1 MYYALQYCPLS
12 LSIIAGFLLMFI
24 VSSFVIRKKLDSRE
38 RNAFEE
44 YADALKQYITCNSIN
59 WKSAGKRLWVL
70 LILI

>member
-38 RNAFEE
+38 RKAFEE
-44 YADALKQYITCNSIN
+44 YVDALKQYINMQ
-59 WKSAGKRLWVL
+59 
-70 LILI
+70 

>member
-1 MYYALQYCPLS
+1 
-12 LSIIAGFLLMFI
+12 MFI

-38 RNAFEE
+38 RKAFEE
-44 YADALKQYITCNSIN
+44 YADALKQYITCNRNSLIN

>member
-38 RNAFEE
+38 RKAFEE
-44 YADALKQYITCNSIN
+44 YADALKQYITCNRNSLIN
-59 WKSAGKRLWVL
+59 WKSAGK
-70 LILI
+70 